1 MSASETPSKTPMNP
15 SLPQP
20 EPGCAALSDHE
31 EENRRQRIHDL
42 VPVLT
47 YTRKPDGNHDFTSA
61 CGNTRG
67 VFGWEPGRLVAE
79 REFWRT
85 GLHPDDAPLAAQ
97 ALASLQERGDC
108 SMEYRLRPPQGE
120 YSWFLDTMALVPG
133 AKGKP
138 GEIIGY
144 LQDISRSKRVEFEL
158 REELLAARAASQV
171 KSEFLAN
178 TSHELTTP
186 LNAVIGFSEVLQD
199 RFFGELTEK
208 QDEYVT
214 TIRDSGLRLLAL
226 LTDILQLAKLDA
238 GDTVL
243 SLDPASPAG
252 LMRASVEMLRE
263 KTLRHSITM
272 ELDIGPE
279 LEPETSLDEVKYR
292 QVLSVLLGNAVKFT
306 PESGTVRVSGHRVWK
321 SGTEMLEFSVEDTG
335 PGIPDDF
342 APRLF
347 TPFARQEAAH
357 APASQGAALGLAL
370 ARRLARLQGGDVLLA
385 SSSALGCRLEF
396 RLPVRPAA
404 FDLKDADTAHAEK
417 QGAAPQNA
425 PVPTPGA

>member
-1 MSASETPSKTPMNP
+1 MSASETPLKMPMNP
-15 SLPQP
+15 SPPQP
-20 EPGCAALSDHE
+20 EPGRAALSDRE
-31 EENRRQRIHDL
+31 EEKRHQRIHDL
-42 VPVLT
+42 TPVLT
-47 YTRKPDGNHDFTSA
+47 YTRKPDGSHDFTSA

-67 VFGWEPGRLVAE
+67 VFGWDPGRLVAE
-79 REFWRT
+79 REFWSA

-97 ALASLQERGDC
+97 ALASLPERGEC
-108 SMEYRLRPPQGE
+108 CMEYRLRPPLGE
-120 YSWFLDTMALVPG
+120 YSWFLDTMALVPD
-133 AKGKP
+133 AEGKP
-138 GEIIGY
+138 GEIVGY
-144 LQDISRSKRVEFEL
+144 LLDISRSKRVEFEL
-158 REELLAARAASQV
+158 REDLLAARAASQV

-178 TSHELTTP
+178 MSHELTTP

-263 KTLRHSITM
+263 KTLRHNITM
-272 ELDIGPE
+272 ELDLGPE
-279 LEPETSLDEVKYR
+279 LEPETSLDEVKFR
-292 QVLSVLLGNAVKFT
+292 QVLFVLLGNAVKFT
-306 PESGTVRVSGHRVWK
+306 PEGGTVRVSGHRVWK
-321 SGTEMLEFSVEDTG
+321 NEAEMLELSVEDSG
-335 PGIPDDF
+335 PGIPVDF

-347 TPFARQEAAH
+347 TPFARQEAAL

-370 ARRLARLQGGDVLLA
+370 ARRLARLQGGDVVLA
-385 SSSALGCRLEF
+385 QSSAKGSRLEF
-396 RLPVRPAA
+396 RLPVHKADHDPEQAATQTAPA
-404 FDLKDADTAHAEK
+404 
-417 QGAAPQNA
+417 
-425 PVPTPGA
+425 PTPGA